1 MSTLLHISAS
11 PRGTDSDSTALAH
24 AFLDGHRAVHP
35 EVAIEHLD
43 LFDGTLPQFG
53 RLAAGAKMAVFGG
66 GQPTPEQSEEWQAA
80 RAVFDRFAAADTYLF
95 SVPMWNAGVPYV
107 LKQWIDIVTQPGWV
121 FGFTPTEGYTGLIEG
136 RKAAVVYTGGVY
148 SPGAPLAFGNDFHS
162 TFFNDWLRFVGIA
175 DVMEIRWQPTVLTAS
190 RDQDRAAALE
200 RAVAAGQGF

>member
-1 MSTLLHISAS
+1 
-11 PRGTDSDSTALAH
+11 
-24 AFLDGHRAVHP
+24 
-35 EVAIEHLD
+35 
-43 LFDGTLPQFG
+43 
-53 RLAAGAKMAVFGG
+53 MAVFGG